1 MTRFRTTQAFGT
13 ACGRGFIITG
23 ALLAALAV
31 QAQESTLP
39 KASEHVSGATDT
51 ATCIKEAAQM
61 NAATIKFGQL
71 GSQKAQNAELK
82 QFSEQMEQDHQ
93 KSQDKLEAIA
103 KRHNVTLPTAL
114 DPKCQEELTKLQAL
128 SGAEFDREFAKG
140 AVQGHAQAI
149 AKLRQ
154 ASTQAKDP
162 DLSQYASN
170 MLSQLKRHQEK
181 VREVAKAVGLDQT
194 TIAALETQPPEGVGT
209 SGSSTQTEQGTG
221 TPQSTTEPKR

>member
-1 MTRFRTTQAFGT
+1 MTLHKTVRALGA
-13 ACGRGFIITG
+13 ACGRSVVITG
-23 ALLAALAV
+23 AILTALAL
-31 QAQESTLP
+31 QAQESTRP
-39 KASEHVSGATDT
+39 KASEHAAGATDT

-93 KSQDKLEAIA
+93 KAQDRLEAIA

-114 DPKCQEELTKLQAL
+114 DAKCQEELTKLQSL
-128 SGAEFDREFAKG
+128 SGAEFDKEFAKG

-162 DLSQYASN
+162 DLAQYAST
-170 MLSQLKRHQEK
+170 MLSQMKRHQEK
-181 VREVAKAVGLDQT
+181 VREVAKAVGLDQR

-209 SGSSTQTEQGTG
+209 SGTGSQSERGTSTSPG
-221 TPQSTTEPKR
+221 TTEPKK